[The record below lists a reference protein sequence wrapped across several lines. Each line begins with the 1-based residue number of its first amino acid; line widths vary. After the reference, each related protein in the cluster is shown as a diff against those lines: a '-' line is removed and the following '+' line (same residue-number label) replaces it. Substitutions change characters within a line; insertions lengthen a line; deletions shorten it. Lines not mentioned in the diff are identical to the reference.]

1 MIAAKYKIYLC
12 RASPRNFHFKS
23 SKPSE
28 ITVRLNELLALRQE
42 SSLSLLLK
50 RTILSYLKLCLY
62 YVATWI
68 PTLHVISTI
77 PNY

>member
-28 ITVRLNELLALRQE
+28 ITVSLNELLALRQE
-42 SSLSLLLK
+42 SSLPLLLK
-50 RTILSYLKLCLY
+50 RTISSCLKLCLY
-62 YVATWI
+62 YTATWV
-68 PTLHVISTI
+68 PTLPFLSAIL
-77 PNY
+77 NY

>member
-68 PTLHVISTI
+68 PTLRVISTI

>member
-68 PTLHVISTI
+68 PTLCVISTI

>member
-12 RASPRNFHFKS
+12 RASPRKFHFKS
-23 SKPSE
+23 SKPSK

-42 SSLSLLLK
+42 SSLPLLLK
-50 RTILSYLKLCLY
+50 RTISSCLKLCLY

-68 PTLHVISTI
+68 PTLLLSLL
-77 PNY
+77 Y